1 MVTMK
6 DVFLRE
12 ILDKASE
19 AILVTDINDEIR
31 YKNKAAEELFSL
43 ESNYLPKLLDYK
55 ATQKTE
61 LLKMGGKA
69 LQVRIQQGQLDETP
83 VNIWYIIDAT
93 EKEKKNH
100 QLKLLLAIVDTI
112 SEGVIASNSEGKIVL
127 YNSRLESLE
136 GRCRDQLLGKHI
148 TEAYDVD
155 LGTSEHMYALKTGEP
170 IVDVNLNYIASNK
183 EMHIVSSTYPLKAE
197 GKIIAVYSI
206 SRDITGIRQLLLR
219 TMDIQGNRARHKEK
233 ETPDNGTTF
242 TLDDIVGQS
251 HSVKQVI
258 RKAQKAAIS
267 PSPVLVYGETGTGKE
282 LVIQGIH
289 NAGASRNEP
298 FVAVNC
304 AAIPESLLE
313 STLFGTVRGA
323 FTGGEDRIGLFE
335 QAGRGTLYLD
345 EINSMPIGL
354 QAKILRVFQEKKV
367 RRVGAQAE
375 KPIQCRMICST
386 NLEPWQCVEEGVLRK
401 DLYYRLAVIQ
411 IYIPPLRK
419 RPEDIEVLVDYF
431 IKMYNRIYGK
441 HHLQVSNH
449 LMNLFKE
456 HSWPGNV
463 RELEHTIE
471 NSLAM
476 VEADVDELTAYN
488 LPYPLFPRSNKNLR
502 NDRSD
507 GLNTLGEILADV
519 EKKTIINSLKL
530 HNWNITKAAR
540 GLGIGRQNLQYRMAK
555 VGVKRPTRWFPE
567 INSENMEDHEE

>member
-1 MVTMK
+1 MV
-6 DVFLRE
+6 R
-12 ILDKASE
+12 
-19 AILVTDINDEIR
+19 
-31 YKNKAAEELFSL
+31 
-43 ESNYLPKLLDYK
+43 
-55 ATQKTE
+55 
-61 LLKMGGKA
+61 
-69 LQVRIQQGQLDETP
+69 
-83 VNIWYIIDAT
+83 
-93 EKEKKNH
+93 
-100 QLKLLLAIVDTI
+100 
-112 SEGVIASNSEGKIVL
+112 
-127 YNSRLESLE
+127 
-136 GRCRDQLLGKHI
+136 
-148 TEAYDVD
+148 
-155 LGTSEHMYALKTGEP
+155 
-170 IVDVNLNYIASNK
+170 
-183 EMHIVSSTYPLKAE
+183 
-197 GKIIAVYSI
+197 
-206 SRDITGIRQLLLR
+206 
-219 TMDIQGNRARHKEK
+219 
-233 ETPDNGTTF
+233 
-242 TLDDIVGQS
+242 QS

-431 IKMYNRIYGK
+431 KKMYNRIYGK

-476 VEADVDELTAYN
+476 VETDVDELTAYN
-488 LPYPLFPRSNKNLR
+488 LPYQLYWCAQRF
-502 NDRSD
+502 
-507 GLNTLGEILADV
+507 
-519 EKKTIINSLKL
+519 
-530 HNWNITKAAR
+530 
-540 GLGIGRQNLQYRMAK
+540 
-555 VGVKRPTRWFPE
+555 
-567 INSENMEDHEE
+567 